1 MHQSLQGAT
10 FHIEH
15 VNPRSKG
22 GLTQF
27 DNLAWACPSCNLAK
41 AGRVEGLDTETGVPA
56 PLFNPRLDNWRD
68 HFQWDRYEITA
79 RTAVGRVTLLL
90 LDLNRPR
97 RVLIRRSEEL
107 FGLFPPA

>member
-10 FHIEH
+10 FHFEH
-15 VNPRSKG
+15 VVPLSRG
-22 GLTQF
+22 GVTQS

-41 AGRVEGLDTETGVPA
+41 AGRVEGVDTETGMTA

-68 HFQWDRYEITA
+68 HFHWNSYELTA
-79 RTAVGRVTLLL
+79 HTAVGRVTLLM

-97 RVLIRRSEEL
+97 RTLIRKAEEL